1 MISWAL
7 KRNNNKD
14 ADTARDA
21 TGGGTRSHSRRT
33 SRTFLGHRT
42 QTKADDTT
50 QLDMPDTPAPVFAV
64 RALKTAIFGTPA
76 ARADRRASRLT
87 AANNKSAPA
96 KPDVASLPEKSPA
109 KPPGI
114 LLTPGTGAARRK
126 RVSFGHDV
134 KQGSGG
140 PARSSTGELD
150 DPNSWANRPADTPI
164 PKARTKLQ
172 QTLEN
177 ARRNKAAENT
187 TEVKDFAAQDNEQE
201 GAWEEVDDDYDESD
215 YEADI
220 TTDLNEPHSRSGQY
234 WKSYFETY
242 HADAKAEMEKL
253 VKYKQL
259 AKSYA
264 KMKDTE
270 ADELKQK
277 LREEQE
283 KVQLMEEKL
292 AEMSRQ
298 VAART
303 QRNGGQADMQL
314 VDELNKQTALARE
327 YKLQVEELEDLLHDE
342 MSEEEQK
349 GSRQRRVA
357 SPRTHRTLMEAQREL
372 RKARSQLREMDSLRE
387 ERDRLRSD
395 LKFAEQR
402 STKLADENKKLS
414 GELSKSSTKIQDLEK
429 NLTESKA
436 TYDKLKEDAKNRYK
450 EAREVLETKNK
461 KISELQDQ
469 IASLKKESTET
480 KRASRTSRG
489 LSLDEKPKP
498 ATDRPSTALQSLETA
513 EEDHTRLLRELKEL
527 KRASLQ
533 TTTTTTTSTRDNKRP
548 GADGYKY
555 SSTTDDLQTLATS
568 RALRDR
574 IESEFGVGGKKPPL
588 SLPTPAS
595 NILIDRANL
604 PDSPSPVGRTTR
616 PFSSSSKEDL
626 VSRPPSRGS
635 TRPRTSRITISRENL
650 RSKSSTD
657 TNESEK
663 RRPLANGSSR
673 TSLVQPRKKFPP
685 PTPAAAAA
693 AVRSLPSSLDND
705 YDENEDEDD
714 FTTQD
719 PETAKH
725 KIDLVTGKFARLGGG
740 GNEKRQQQD
749 PNSSAVW
756 STMNAS
762 QLAMPADRKAAAIA
776 RLQRKKAARL
786 QMERMNGGGDHHGTR
801 AAAAGNR
808 NKENLRPY

>member
-33 SRTFLGHRT
+33 SRKFLGHRT
-42 QTKADDTT
+42 QTNADDTI

-87 AANNKSAPA
+87 AANNKSAPV
-96 KPDVASLPEKSPA
+96 KPDVVSVPEKSPA

-140 PARSSTGELD
+140 PARSSNGELD
-150 DPNSWANRPADTPI
+150 DPSSWAGRPADTPI
-164 PKARTKLQ
+164 PKAKTKLQ

-177 ARRNKAAENT
+177 ARRKKAEETT
-187 TEVKDFAAQDNEQE
+187 TEVRDFASHDNEQE

-270 ADELKQK
+270 ADELKQN

-283 KVQLMEEKL
+283 KVQQMEEKL
-292 AEMSRQ
+292 AEMGRQ
-298 VAART
+298 VAAKT

-342 MSEEEQK
+342 MSEDEPK
-349 GSRQRRVA
+349 GARQRRVA

-387 ERDRLRSD
+387 ERDKLRSD

-429 NLTESKA
+429 NLSESKA
-436 TYDKLKEDAKNRYK
+436 SFDKLKEDAKNRFR

-469 IASLKKESTET
+469 IASLKKDPTET
-480 KRASRTSRG
+480 KRATCATRG
-489 LSLDEKPKP
+489 LSLDEKSKP
-498 ATDRPSTALQSLETA
+498 TANRPAASLQSLETA

-533 TTTTTTTSTRDNKRP
+533 TATTTTTTRDKNRP
-548 GADGYKY
+548 SVDGYKY
-555 SSTTDDLQTLATS
+555 TSTTDDLQTLATS

-574 IESEFGVGGKKPPL
+574 IENEFGVGKKSQL
-588 SLPTPAS
+588 SFPTPAG

-604 PDSPSPVGRTTR
+604 PDSPSPNPRSV
-616 PFSSSSKEDL
+616 PSSKED
-626 VSRPPSRGS
+626 VISRSPSRGS
-635 TRPRTSRITISRENL
+635 SRPRTSRISISRENL

-663 RRPLANGSSR
+663 RLTNGSR

-685 PTPAAAAA
+685 PTPAAA
-693 AVRSLPSSLDND
+693 VRSLPTLDVT
-705 YDENEDEDD
+705 EDL
-714 FTTQD
+714 TQD
-719 PETAKH
+719 PEAAGG
-725 KIDLVTGKFARLGGG
+725 IDLVTGKFARLGGG
-740 GNEKRQQQD
+740 GGGGGADKRQD

-786 QMERMNGGGDHHGTR
+786 QMERINGGDGRTGT
-801 AAAAGNR
+801 R

>member
-7 KRNNNKD
+7 KRNNKD

-21 TGGGTRSHSRRT
+21 TGG
-33 SRTFLGHRT
+33 
-42 QTKADDTT
+42 DDTT

-87 AANNKSAPA
+87 ATNNKSAPA
-96 KPDVASLPEKSPA
+96 KPDATAVPDKSPA

-114 LLTPGTGAARRK
+114 LLTPGTGTTRRK

-140 PARSSTGELD
+140 PARTSTSGLPD
-150 DPNSWANRPADTPI
+150 DTPI
-164 PKARTKLQ
+164 PKTKTKLQ

-177 ARRNKAAENT
+177 ARRHKADENT
-187 TEVKDFAAQDNEQE
+187 TEVRDFAAQDTEQE

-283 KVQLMEEKL
+283 KVQQMEEKL

-298 VAART
+298 VAAKT

-314 VDELNKQTALARE
+314 VEELNRQTALARE
-327 YKLQVEELEDLLHDE
+327 YKMQVEELEELLHED
-342 MSEEEQK
+342 MDEEEPK
-349 GSRQRRVA
+349 GSRERRVA

-436 TYDKLKEDAKNRYK
+436 SYDKLKEDAKNRYK

-461 KISELQDQ
+461 KISELQDEVS
-469 IASLKKESTET
+469 SLRKEAVET
-480 KRASRTSRG
+480 KRATRTTRG
-489 LSLDEKPKP
+489 LSLDEKSKP
-498 ATDRPSTALQSLETA
+498 RADRPAAALKSLETA

-533 TTTTTTTSTRDNKRP
+533 TATTAARDKRP
-548 GADGYKY
+548 SVDGYKY
-555 SSTTDDLQTLATS
+555 SSTADDLQTLATS

-574 IESEFGVGGKKPPL
+574 IETEFGVGRKSQPT
-588 SLPTPAS
+588 LPATTS
-595 NILIDRANL
+595 TILIDRANL
-604 PDSPSPVGRTTR
+604 PDSPSPSGRSV
-616 PFSSSSKEDL
+616 PSSKEDL
-626 VSRPPSRGS
+626 ISRTSSRGS
-635 TRPRTSRITISRENL
+635 SRPRTSRISISRENL
-650 RSKSSTD
+650 RSKSS
-657 TNESEK
+657 NESERGTEKEK
-663 RRPLANGSSR
+663 RVTNGS
-673 TSLVQPRKKFPP
+673 TASLSQPRRKLPP
-685 PTPAAAAA
+685 PTPAVIA
-693 AVRSLPSSLDND
+693 RSLPAFDMD
-705 YDENEDEDD
+705 DE
-714 FTTQD
+714 FTQE
-719 PETAKH
+719 PEIGG
-725 KIDLVTGKFARLGGG
+725 IDLVQGKFARLGGG
-740 GNEKRQQQD
+740 GGNQN

-776 RLQRKKAARL
+776 RLQRKKAAR
-786 QMERMNGGGDHHGTR
+786 QQQERNGTGLDRTGT
-801 AAAAGNR
+801 R

>member
-7 KRNNNKD
+7 KRNNKD

-21 TGGGTRSHSRRT
+21 TGG
-33 SRTFLGHRT
+33 
-42 QTKADDTT
+42 DDTT
-50 QLDMPDTPAPVFAV
+50 QIDMPDTPAPVFAV

-96 KPDVASLPEKSPA
+96 KPDATSAPEKSPA

-114 LLTPGTGAARRK
+114 LLTPGTGTTRRK

-140 PARSSTGELD
+140 PARTSTSGLPD
-150 DPNSWANRPADTPI
+150 DRPGKFPSPWVDEAGDTPI
-164 PKARTKLQ
+164 PKAKTKLQ

-177 ARRNKAAENT
+177 ARRNKSEENT
-187 TEVKDFAAQDNEQE
+187 TEIRDFAAQESEQE

-283 KVQLMEEKL
+283 KVQQMEEKL

-303 QRNGGQADMQL
+303 QRNGGQVDMQL

-327 YKLQVEELEDLLHDE
+327 YKMQVEELEELLHEDTD
-342 MSEEEQK
+342 EEEPK
-349 GSRQRRVA
+349 GPRQRRVA

-414 GELSKSSTKIQDLEK
+414 GELSKSGTRIQDLEK
-429 NLTESKA
+429 NLAESKA
-436 TYDKLKEDAKNRYK
+436 SYDKLKEDAKNRYK

-469 IASLKKESTET
+469 TASLKKEATET
-480 KRASRTSRG
+480 KRATRATRG
-489 LSLDEKPKP
+489 LSLDEKSKP
-498 ATDRPSTALQSLETA
+498 STDRPSTALKSLETA

-533 TTTTTTTSTRDNKRP
+533 TATTTRDKRP
-548 GADGYKY
+548 GVDGYKFT
-555 SSTTDDLQTLATS
+555 STTDDLQTLATS

-574 IESEFGVGGKKPPL
+574 IESEFGVGGRKSQP
-588 SLPTPAS
+588 SFPATTTMS
-595 NILIDRANL
+595 TVLIDRANL
-604 PDSPSPVGRTTR
+604 PDSPSPVGRSA
-616 PFSSSSKEDL
+616 PSSKEDL
-626 VSRPPSRGS
+626 ISRTPSRGS
-635 TRPRTSRITISRENL
+635 SRPRTSRITISRENL
-650 RSKSSTD
+650 KSKSSSEND
-657 TNESEK
+657 TAGAAVEREK
-663 RRPLANGSSR
+663 QRLTTNGSR
-673 TSLVQPRKKFPP
+673 TTTSLLQPRKKLPP
-685 PTPAAAAA
+685 PTPAATT
-693 AVRSLPSSLDND
+693 RSSRPALGNND
-705 YDENEDEDD
+705 DDDDD
-714 FTTQD
+714 FTQTP
-719 PETAKH
+719 PEIASF
-725 KIDLVTGKFARLGGG
+725 DLVSGKFARLGGG
-740 GNEKRQQQD
+740 GGGNNQNN

-786 QMERMNGGGDHHGTR
+786 QMERITNGGNHNTNGVVGENNR
-801 AAAAGNR
+801 VANR